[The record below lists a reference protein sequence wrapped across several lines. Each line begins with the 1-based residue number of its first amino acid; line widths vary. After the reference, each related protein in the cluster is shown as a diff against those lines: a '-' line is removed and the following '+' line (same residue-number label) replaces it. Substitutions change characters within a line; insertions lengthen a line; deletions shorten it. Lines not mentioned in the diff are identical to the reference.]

1 MGSGLIHQDLF
12 DPANATSNDELLVDN
27 AAMHVLNSS
36 GPYNLELFEILRAE
50 FTEEIVK
57 EILLLLHIPKMQ
69 KFLTVLAM
77 KIV

>member
-1 MGSGLIHQDLF
+1 VGSGLIHQDLF

-50 FTEEIVK
+50 FTEEIVQ
-57 EILLLLHIPKMQ
+57 EMLLMPHVPDDE
-69 KFLTVLAM
+69 KFLT
-77 KIV
+77 ISTIED